1 MQKIA
6 SNINIH
12 IPTPMQKESTIK
24 STPIKKSKLSDK
36 VYAPTATTINC
47 SQKTTKITMMA
58 FIQKSTRL
66 ARFVLSCI
74 TPRILSV
81 LRASRMTVCTRRT
94 FNFFVRVEHLQFE
107 RVLYF
112 HFRGAFRQRAEYRVH
127 EWLHQLACGK
137 AFQCENGKVRALVQY
152 KV

>member
-1 MQKIA
+1 MQPQQITNAKN
-6 SNINIH
+6 SKQLNIH

-74 TPRILSV
+74 NPRILSV
-81 LRASRMTVCTRRT
+81 LRASRITVCTRRT
-94 FNFFVRVEHLQFE
+94 FKFFVRVEHLQFE
-107 RVLYF
+107 RLLYLHF
-112 HFRGAFRQRAEYRVH
+112 HGAFQRHVECRVH
-127 EWLHQLACGK
+127 G
-137 AFQCENGKVRALVQY
+137 
-152 KV
+152 